1 MPRSRRELV
10 VLCLIAGLT
19 GLLFYR
25 VLPYLHVYE
34 VEIGDQAPEFE
45 LSGGVSLTDYNGK
58 LVLLNFWATWCPPC
72 VAEVPS
78 LNNLYEQFRD
88 EGFVVLAISVDE
100 EEDAYKRFLERFG
113 VTFPTV
119 RDPERKVSL
128 RYGTM
133 KYPESYLINR
143 QGIVIRKYINAQDWE
158 HPEIVNY
165 VRSVL

>member
-1 MPRSRRELV
+1 MPRSRKELV
-10 VLCLIAGLT
+10 VLGLIAALT

-34 VEIGDQAPEFE
+34 VEIGDTAPEFE
-45 LSGGVSLTDYNGK
+45 LAGGVRLANYRGK

-78 LNNLYEQFRD
+78 LNNLYERFQED
-88 EGFVVLAISVDE
+88 GLVVLGVSVDE
-100 EEDAYKRFLERFG
+100 EEEVYDLFLERHG
-113 VTFPTV
+113 VRFPTV
-119 RDPERKVSL
+119 RDPARTVSV

-133 KYPESYLINR
+133 KYPETYLIDR
-143 QGIVIRKYINAQDWE
+143 QGVVIRKYIGPEDWE